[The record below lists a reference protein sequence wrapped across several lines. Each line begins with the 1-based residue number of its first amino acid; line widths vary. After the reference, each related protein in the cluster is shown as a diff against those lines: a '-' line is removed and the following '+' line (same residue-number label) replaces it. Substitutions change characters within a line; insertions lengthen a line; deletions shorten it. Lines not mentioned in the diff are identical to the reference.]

1 LLIIIIGIP
10 NILDILAV

>member
-1 LLIIIIGIP
+1 LLIVIGIP